1 MIRIPNLAIKSYFL
15 MAKYAIPELRRR
27 GGGVII
33 NTASVQGLQSQK
45 LVPAYAASK
54 GGIRSLTRKM
64 ALDYEAENIRVL
76 RGVPGDDRHQM
87 VREAAAAASGDS
99 DAIIAQWGTTHPLG
113 RPGRPEEIAH
123 VVLFLASPVSGLRGA
138 TATARS
144 AGAIMGRDL
153 LTRRARTNGPD
164 NLVCC

>member
-1 MIRIPNLAIKSYFL
+1 MVIRIPNLAIKSYFL

-76 RGVPGDDRHQM
+76 AVCPGMIDTKWCARRRPPRPATRM
-87 VREAAAAASGDS
+87 RSSPSGAPPIPSVGPAA
-99 DAIIAQWGTTHPLG
+99 P
-113 RPGRPEEIAH
+113 
-123 VVLFLASPVSGLRGA
+123 
-138 TATARS
+138 
-144 AGAIMGRDL
+144 
-153 LTRRARTNGPD
+153 RR
-164 NLVCC
+164 

>member
-33 NTASVQGLQSQK
+33 NTTSVQGLQSQK

-123 VVLFLASPVSGLRGA
+123 VVLFLASENNVNGWLHGPRRLGRALPARRTAPIPHDTSSGTRQGA
-138 TATARS
+138 
-144 AGAIMGRDL
+144 
-153 LTRRARTNGPD
+153 
-164 NLVCC
+164 